1 MSDFEKRIWMS
12 AVTALL
18 VVLVAFGL
26 TGCDPFGGS
35 KTTVEVCIADCY
47 EDNSS
52 QDDNSDNSSQ
62 DNNQN
67 QNATY

>member
-1 MSDFEKRIWMS
+1 MGVM
-12 AVTALL
+12 TALL

-47 EDNSS
+47 ESTV
-52 QDDNSDNSSQ
+52 DDHSNNSSQ
-62 DNNQN
+62 DNNEN
-67 QNATY
+67 QNAVY